1 MVEKEWDVLGI
12 GNAAVDELIYLDRFP
27 QPDMKMAVRD
37 VQRQGGGLVATA
49 LVAAARQGARA
60 AFCSLIGS
68 DELSA
73 FTLDELANE
82 NVDCTP
88 CIHTQEGVPYHAW
101 ILVDVAEH
109 TRTIL
114 YQHGKVEPPL
124 ESITDALIS
133 RCKVLFIDHH
143 VPSAGL
149 KAARIARRLGIP
161 VVADF
166 EVDGIPGLEDLL
178 ANIDHLVLGSAYARR
193 LTSKHDL
200 ADVVR
205 SLSNSERASCVIT
218 AGDQG
223 CWFSE
228 YGGEIKHFPAYRV
241 QVADTT
247 GCGDVFHGVYAVA
260 IAQGKTV
267 TQAIEVA
274 SAAAAIKAG
283 YPGGRTGIPRREQVE
298 HFLLEQHG
306 K

>member
-1 MVEKEWDVLGI
+1 MTEKVWDVLGI

-49 LVAAARQGARA
+49 LVAAARQGANA

-68 DELSA
+68 DELST
-73 FTLDELANE
+73 FTLEELARE
-82 NVDCTP
+82 HVDCSP
-88 CIHTQEGVPYHAW
+88 CIPSESGVPYHAW

-124 ESITDALIS
+124 DAITETLIS

-143 VPSAGL
+143 VPYAGL
-149 KAARIARRLGIP
+149 KAAKIARSLGIP

-166 EVDGIPGLEDLL
+166 EVDGIPGLDELL

-193 LTSKHDL
+193 LTGKHDL
-200 ADVVR
+200 VDVIK
-205 SLSNSERASCVIT
+205 SLSSPDRSSCVIT

-223 CWFSE
+223 CWYSE
-228 YGGEIKHFPAYRV
+228 SGGEIRHFPAFQV
-241 QVADTT
+241 EVADTT
-247 GCGDVFHGVYAVA
+247 GCGDVFHGVYAFA

-267 TQAIEVA
+267 SQAVEVA

-283 YPGGRTGIPRREQVE
+283 FPGGRAGIPQRQQVE
-298 HFLLEQHG
+298 QFLLERHG